1 MVRSLVLLLI
11 LPQLLLPPG
20 MCLCR
25 FVAVGKASASP
36 SSSSAFSRDVPSASH
51 AAKARSDCPC
61 DSCRPR
67 TPSADLGLDHDHPTE
82 PPADGPAAPGSG
94 KHWPGCPVAA
104 FGAELPNLVVPTVSV
119 EVDYVTADFDTPLAV
134 LVVSPVRT
142 VPASA
147 PAVSPPLYISHCSLL
162 I

>member
-11 LPQLLLPPG
+11 LPRLLLPPG
-20 MCLCR
+20 MCLCQ
-25 FVAVGKASASP
+25 FVAVGKASATP
-36 SSSSAFSRDVPSASH
+36 SSSPPSRDVPSASH
-51 AAKARSDCPC
+51 AATARPGCPC

-67 TPSADLGLDHDHPTE
+67 TPSADLGLDDDLPAK
-82 PPADGPAAPGSG
+82 PADEPAAPGSG
-94 KHWPGCPVAA
+94 KHWPGCPLAA
-104 FGAELPNLVVPTVSV
+104 VGAELPNLVMPTVSV
-119 EVDYVTADFDTPLAV
+119 DVDHVSADCNTSLAV
-134 LVVSPVRT
+134 LVVPPLRA